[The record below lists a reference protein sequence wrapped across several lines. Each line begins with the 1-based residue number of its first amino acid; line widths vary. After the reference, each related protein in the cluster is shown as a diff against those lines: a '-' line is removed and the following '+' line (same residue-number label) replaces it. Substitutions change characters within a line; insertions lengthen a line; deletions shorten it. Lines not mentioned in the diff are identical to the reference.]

1 MIQTLYG
8 RDKEVIK
15 FVGERVDENDFGS
28 AIGIGQYKDGK
39 IIAGVVYNLYNGP
52 SICMHVAAE
61 PGTRWLTRDF
71 LFRVF
76 AYPFIQLGCNRV
88 TGLVRTDNME
98 ARRFDEHLGFK
109 QEGVI
114 RKGAS
119 DGTDMI
125 LYGMLMEECR
135 WLELKDEIKRPL

>member
-61 PGTRWLTRDF
+61 PGSRWLTRDF

-119 DGTDMI
+119 NGMDMI
-125 LYGMLMEECR
+125 LYGMLKEECR